1 MKIVISSGHGKY
13 IRGAEGPEPWG
24 LDEVDEARKVVNEA
38 ADIMAGLGVNVT
50 VFHDDVSDDQD
61 ENLKRIVDFHNA
73 QGSHDLD
80 ISVHFN
86 SATFSGNNYTNNPVG
101 CEVFYTS
108 DSGEDWATAF
118 VNEMCKASGLI
129 NRGPKETG
137 NLYFLNK
144 TAETAVLLEVCFVNS
159 KADVEIYHEEFEEIC
174 KAIARV
180 IDGEELPGVP
190 DRPGLP
196 EWPEIPEGALF
207 TATGTSST
215 FGGPDDTGVSPSEG
229 LAFIFEFDQAPH
241 LFLKNQP
248 SGTSGLARRLDPGT
262 FYLACRWDYDV
273 TSKDMLRESGQMAK
287 VTAKKTG
294 ITRLAHP
301 ADWGPHEEDTGRA
314 ADLSP
319 ALMES
324 LDISTDDIVEVVYP
338 WPA

>member
-1 MKIVISSGHGKY
+1 MKVVISSGHGKY

-24 LDEVDEARKVVNEA
+24 LDEVDEARRVVDGA
-38 ADIMAGLGVNVT
+38 ADIMEDLGVSVT

-61 ENLKRIVDFHNA
+61 ENLKRIVDFHNN
-73 QGSHDLD
+73 QGAHDLD
-80 ISVHFN
+80 VSVHFN
-86 SATFSGNNYTNNPVG
+86 SATFNGSNQTSNPVG

-159 KADVEIYHEEFEEIC
+159 KADVEIYHEKLEEIC
-174 KAIARV
+174 KAIAQV
-180 IDGEELPGVP
+180 IVGEELPGIP
-190 DRPGLP
+190 DRPDQP
-196 EWPEIPEGALF
+196 EPDEDVLF

-229 LAFIFEFDQAPH
+229 LAFIYEFDEAPY
-241 LFLKNQP
+241 LFLPYQP
-248 SGTSGLARRLDPGT
+248 SGTSGLARRLDPGV

-301 ADWGPHEEDTGRA
+301 ADWGPHEQETGRA

-324 LDISTDDIVEVVYP
+324 LGIGTDDIVEVIYP
-338 WPA
+338 WLE

>member
-1 MKIVISSGHGKY
+1 MKVVISSGHGKY

-24 LDEVDEARKVVNEA
+24 LDEVDEARKVVDEA
-38 ADIMAGLGVNVT
+38 ADIMEDLGVKVT

-61 ENLKRIVDFHNA
+61 ENLKRIVDFHNS
-73 QGSHDLD
+73 QGAHDLD

-86 SATFSGNNYTNNPVG
+86 SATFSGNDYTNNPVG

-108 DSGEDWATAF
+108 NSGEDWATAF
-118 VNEMCKASGLI
+118 VNAMCKASGLI

-159 KADVEIYHEEFEEIC
+159 KADVEIYHETFEAIC
-174 KAIARV
+174 KAIAAQV
-180 IDGEELPGVP
+180 ATDEELPSIP
-190 DRPGLP
+190 DGPEPGDDV
-196 EWPEIPEGALF
+196 LF
-207 TATGTSST
+207 QATGTSST

-241 LFLKNQP
+241 LFLAHQP
-248 SGTSGLARRLDPGT
+248 SGTSGLARRLDPGV
-262 FYLACRWDYDV
+262 FYLACRWDYNV

-294 ITRLAHP
+294 ITRLCHP
-301 ADWGPHEEDTGRA
+301 ADWGPHEGRYWTGC
-314 ADLSP
+314 
-319 ALMES
+319 
-324 LDISTDDIVEVVYP
+324 
-338 WPA
+338 